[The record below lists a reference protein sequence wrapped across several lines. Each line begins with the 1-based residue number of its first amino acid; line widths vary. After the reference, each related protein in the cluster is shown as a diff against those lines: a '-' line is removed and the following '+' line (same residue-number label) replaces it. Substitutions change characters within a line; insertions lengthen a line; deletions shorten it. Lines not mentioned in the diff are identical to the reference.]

1 MQPEVGTCEGGTRG
15 STVSIVIPSLC
26 SVNTNKELEL
36 FYLCHINAIEKVPS
50 KFSFS
55 VFCSVFQMGR

>member
-1 MQPEVGTCEGGTRG
+1 MRG

-55 VFCSVFQMGR
+55 VFCSVFQMGK